1 MVKITTHPFPVLFTE
16 RLILREPTGNDTAS
30 LFDLRSDVEVMKY
43 VPREPAKNSDD
54 IHNFINIVV
63 EWHKKKQAILWAMCE
78 KDNPDYILGTV
89 GLWKFDFESYRCE
102 VGYMINQRYQGKG
115 FMSEAFNRILT
126 YGFDEL
132 NLHSVEARVDEEN
145 FASIKVVEK
154 AGFLRE
160 GLLKES
166 VLNKGEF
173 RNDIIFSLLRK
184 NFKPAQSVNYF
195 Q

>member
-1 MVKITTHPFPVLFTE
+1 MVEITTDPFPVLFTE
-16 RLILREPTGNDTAS
+16 RLILREPTVNDTAS

-54 IHNFINIVV
+54 IRIFMNIVV
-63 EWHKKKQAILWAMCE
+63 EWHKTKLAVLWAMCE
-78 KDNPDYILGTV
+78 RNNPGYLLGTI
-89 GLWKFDFESYRCE
+89 GFWKFDFGSCRSE
-102 VGYMINQRYQGKG
+102 VGYMMNQRYQGKG
-115 FMSEAFNRILT
+115 FMSEAMNRVLT

-160 GLLKES
+160 GCLKES

-173 RNDIIFSLLRK
+173 RNDLIFSLLKK
-184 NFKPAQSVNYF
+184 NFKPVPSVG
-195 Q
+195 